1 MKNVK
6 FGLLG
11 RNISYSFSKKYFTQK
26 FKELNLPNYSYEIFD
41 IDNINEIK
49 RIIKDGDLLG
59 LNVTIPY
66 KEQVLPFLDIV
77 SAEAK
82 SIGAVNTILIKN
94 GQLKGFNT
102 DVYGFEQTL
111 FLHKKSYQK
120 TAIVLGDGG
129 AAKAVKFIFD
139 KNKIPYT
146 TISRK
151 SEVNFENIDNQLVES
166 SGIIVQCTPVGT
178 FPNIEDSLVFP
189 FESLSERHLVIDLI
203 YNPEQTRFM
212 KNAQKQ
218 GAKCVNGY
226 FMLEQQAEKSWEIW
240 NYS

>member
-111 FLHKKSYQK
+111 FLHKKSHQK

-129 AAKAVKFIFD
+129 AARAVKFIFD

-151 SEVNFENIDNQLVES
+151 SEINFENIDNQLVEGS
-166 SGIIVQCTPVGT
+166 EIIVQCTPVGT

-189 FESLSERHLVIDLI
+189 FESLNERHLVIDLI
-203 YNPEQTRFM
+203 YNPERTRFM

>member
-151 SEVNFENIDNQLVES
+151 SEIDFEE
-166 SGIIVQCTPVGT
+166 
-178 FPNIEDSLVFP
+178 
-189 FESLSERHLVIDLI
+189 
-203 YNPEQTRFM
+203 
-212 KNAQKQ
+212 
-218 GAKCVNGY
+218 
-226 FMLEQQAEKSWEIW
+226 
-240 NYS
+240 

>member
-26 FKELNLPNYSYEIFD
+26 FKELNLPNYSYEFFD
-41 IDNINEIK
+41 IDNINDIK
-49 RIIKDGDLLG
+49 RIIKDRELLG

-102 DVYGFEQTL
+102 VFYGFEQTL
-111 FLHKKSYQK
+111 FLHKKSYQ
-120 TAIVLGDGG
+120 
-129 AAKAVKFIFD
+129 
-139 KNKIPYT
+139 
-146 TISRK
+146 
-151 SEVNFENIDNQLVES
+151 
-166 SGIIVQCTPVGT
+166 
-178 FPNIEDSLVFP
+178 
-189 FESLSERHLVIDLI
+189 
-203 YNPEQTRFM
+203 
-212 KNAQKQ
+212 
-218 GAKCVNGY
+218 
-226 FMLEQQAEKSWEIW
+226 
-240 NYS
+240 

>member
-49 RIIKDGDLLG
+49 RIIKHGDLLG

-94 GQLKGFNT
+94 RQLKGFNT

-111 FLHKKSYQK
+111 FLHKKSCQK

-151 SEVNFENIDNQLVES
+151 SEIDFENIDNQLVES
-166 SGIIVQCTPVGT
+166 SEIIVQCTPVGT

-189 FESLSERHLVIDLI
+189 FESLNERHLVIDLI
-203 YNPEQTRFM
+203 YNPERTRFM

>member
-94 GQLKGFNT
+94 GQLKGF
-102 DVYGFEQTL
+102 
-111 FLHKKSYQK
+111 
-120 TAIVLGDGG
+120 
-129 AAKAVKFIFD
+129 KFIFD

-151 SEVNFENIDNQLVES
+151 SEIDFENIDNQLVES
-166 SGIIVQCTPVGT
+166 SEIIVQCTPVGT

-189 FESLSERHLVIDLI
+189 FESLNERHLVIDLI
-203 YNPEQTRFM
+203 YNPERTRFM

-226 FMLEQQAEKSWEIW
+226 FMLEQQAEKSWGIW

>member
-26 FKELNLPNYSYEIFD
+26 FKELNLPNYSYELFD
-41 IDNINEIK
+41 IDNIDEIK
-49 RIIKDGDLLG
+49 RVIKDGDLLG

-66 KEQVLPFLDIV
+66 KEQVLPFLDVI
-77 SAEAK
+77 SEEAK
-82 SIGAVNTILIKN
+82 SIGA
-94 GQLKGFNT
+94 

-120 TAIVLGDGG
+120 TAIVLGNGG

-151 SEVNFENIDNQLVES
+151 SEIDFENIDNQLVES
-166 SGIIVQCTPVGT
+166 SEIIVQCTPVGT

-189 FESLSERHLVIDLI
+189 FESLNERHLVIDLI
-203 YNPEQTRFM
+203 YNPERTRFM